1 MRVEPHLM
9 VAKARVRGVELSR
22 HAAARFSSS
31 RAFALA
37 TAVALPRMW
46 QYVTDSALEG
56 FGRGLEK
63 GAGAGGRTQLQEAF
77 MSARRRV
84 AARVD
89 ALLERMRPDTTLTAL
104 LVDAQGLHIMQS
116 GSGRV
121 YVHRAGTHRR
131 YTPREDSE
139 GGLLRHAPVNSMAPL
154 EPGDLVLAG
163 STSAFS
169 VKAVGQLASLLASD
183 AEAPPSV
190 IASILLE
197 PAAQAGVGGAVLA
210 MRIQ

>member
-1 MRVEPHLM
+1 M
-9 VAKARVRGVELSR
+9 VARARVRGVEMTR
-22 HAAARFSSS
+22 HAAVRFSAS
-31 RAFALA
+31 RAFALT
-37 TAVALPRMW
+37 TAVALPRAW
-46 QYVTDSALEG
+46 QYVNDAAIEG
-56 FGRGLEK
+56 FSRGLEK
-63 GAGAGGRTQLQEAF
+63 HAQSAGRALLQEAF
-77 MSARRRV
+77 MSARRKV

-89 ALLERMRPDTTLTAL
+89 ALIEKMRPDVTLTAL
-104 LVDAQGLHIMQS
+104 MVDAQGLHIMQA

-131 YTPREDSE
+131 FTPREDAE
-139 GGLLRHAPVNSMAPL
+139 GGILRHAPISSTAPL

-169 VKAVGQLASLLASD
+169 VKAVGHLASLLSSD
-183 AEAPPSV
+183 PEAPASV

-210 MRIQ
+210 MRVQ